1 MMPIG
6 ELSNLISGKVKRKKT
21 HRILSRKEVHMMK
34 TMMCV
39 GGRQEKREKVC
50 KKCMETTKAK
60 REYRNQERKK

>member
-1 MMPIG
+1 
-6 ELSNLISGKVKRKKT
+6 VKRKKT

-34 TMMCV
+34 TMMCL

-50 KKCMETTKAK
+50 KKCMETIEAK